1 MRGAET
7 KIDIVI
13 PNWNGKTLLGVCLSS
28 LRRQTFAGFHVIV
41 VDNGSSDG
49 SVEFLRGEFPEVEVV
64 ALDRNTG
71 FSVAVNAGIAVSR
84 APWVLLLNND
94 MEVAEDCLAEVVAAM
109 GCYPDADAFALKM
122 LNFHQRHLLDGA
134 GDAFLRG
141 GVGYRLGTM
150 EDDGPVYDT
159 DRPVFGACAGAALYR
174 RDFFA
179 EVGTFDPDFFAY
191 LEDVDLNLRA
201 ARLGKKMVFITAA
214 RVYHLGSATSGSKFN
229 PLTIRLSTRNNLFVL
244 AKNYPCALLLRFL
257 PALLVYQG
265 AWLLFCLKKGMIGPY
280 LRGIF
285 EGLGSYAAF
294 NRKGIEF
301 RRRPD
306 LLPVGEFARLLVA
319 AEGEAIASIMRR
331 RSLSGKTNSL
341 LSLYRSIF
349 LR

>member
-7 KIDIVI
+7 TIDIVI
-13 PNWNGKTLLGVCLSS
+13 PSWNGKRFLEVCLSS
-28 LRRQTFAGFHVIV
+28 LRRQTCAGFHVIV

-49 SVEFLRGEFPEVEVV
+49 SVEYLRAEFPEVEVV
-64 ALDRNTG
+64 ALHHNTG
-71 FSVAVNAGIAVSR
+71 FSVAVNAGIAASR
-84 APWVLLLNND
+84 APHVLLLNND
-94 MEVAEDCLAEVVAAM
+94 MEVAEDCLAELMAAM
-109 GCYPDADAFALKM
+109 GRYPEADVFALKM
-122 LNFHQRHLLDGA
+122 INFHQRHLLDGA

-150 EDDGPVYDT
+150 EADGPVYGT

-174 RDFFA
+174 RDFFTEA
-179 EVGTFDPDFFAY
+179 GLFDPEFFAY

-201 ARLGKKMVFITAA
+201 ARLGKKMVYIATA

-244 AKNYPCALLLRFL
+244 AKNYPLGLLLRFL

-285 EGLGSYAAF
+285 EGLGRFSDF
-294 NRKGIEF
+294 VRKGGEF
-301 RRRPD
+301 RSRPG
-306 LLPVGEFARLLVA
+306 LLPVDKFASMLAA

-331 RSLSGKTNSL
+331 RSASGKTNAL